1 MATEL
6 FLFLLF
12 LLFLFYLSGIPREI
26 LFNLVTAPAFRQPT
40 RAITMRS
47 EIEGLQHGIISDR
60 LLRNIPF
67 AFEYPE
73 VLAIHHYEITT
84 RAGKDVVT
92 FPGQAIS
99 LVSLTHRF
107 AETEIGKELLKDI
120 HNLTI

>member
-6 FLFLLF
+6 FLF

-26 LFNLVTAPAFRQPT
+26 LFNLVTASAFRQPT

-67 AFEYPE
+67 AFQYTE
-73 VLAIHHYEITT
+73 VFAVHHYEVAT
-84 RAGKDVVT
+84 RAGENIVT
-92 FPGQAIS
+92 FPGQAMS
-99 LVSLTHRF
+99 LVSLSHRF
-107 AETEIGKELLKDI
+107 AEAEIGKELLKDI
-120 HNLTI
+120 HFF